1 MVLALSLSYVSGPA
15 LDNRFLHAV
24 QVMSDTSPIAF
35 IKFER
40 VFAEERQEDRD

>member
-1 MVLALSLSYVSGPA
+1 MVLALSLPYVSGPA

-24 QVMSDTSPIAF
+24 QMMSDTSPIAF